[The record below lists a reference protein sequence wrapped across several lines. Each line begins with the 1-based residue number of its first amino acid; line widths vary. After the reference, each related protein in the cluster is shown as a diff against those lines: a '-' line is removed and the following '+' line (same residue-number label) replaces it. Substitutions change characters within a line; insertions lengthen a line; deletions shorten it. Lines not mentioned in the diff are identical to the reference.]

1 MAEPE
6 RKFQI
11 VEDPADAGQDSGRMS
26 DLGAQAL
33 YLGLQTLGKRTLVAL
48 DNLFCLLT
56 VFSVFWLAL
65 SIPHPDAYQLIEM
78 GGYALFVLAANVI
91 VRRK

>member
-1 MAEPE
+1 MAETE

-11 VEDPADAGQDSGRMS
+11 VEDEPEEKSSTPLA

-33 YLGLQTLGKRTLVAL
+33 YLGLQTLGKRTLVAI

-56 VFSVFWLAL
+56 VASAFWLWH
-65 SIPHPDAYQLIEM
+65 SIPDPNTFQIVALGI
-78 GGYALFVLAANVI
+78 YAGFVLAANVI

>member
-1 MAEPE
+1 MAETE

-11 VEDPADAGQDSGRMS
+11 VEDEPEAESKTSPLA

-33 YLGLQTLGKRTLVAL
+33 YLGLQTLGKRTLVAI

-56 VFSVFWLAL
+56 VASAFWLWH
-65 SIPHPDAYQLIEM
+65 SIPDPNTFQIVALGI
-78 GGYALFVLAANVI
+78 YAGFVLAANVI